1 MEASTASMHYVTP
14 GRKWLIVALVPML
27 VALLAW
33 GATEI
38 VKNYSSGK
46 GDPNIWVTG
55 LVLALLGS
63 LILVFLASIPWAFRA
78 RVVLTRD
85 SMTVRGLI
93 RTRLVTE
100 AEIEGF
106 RWINGQLHLYLKNR
120 EWPIQLSHYQD
131 PRAIN
136 AWVFAH
142 ARDLAQQELA
152 QEDVAIGRDLN
163 LGTTERQKEDRLAR
177 LRKIVK
183 SVNVLAYG
191 VAAVG
196 VVNVLFLEQ
205 DMIAKTATGVL
216 VAIPIL
222 LDLLALRNRGHMRI
236 DYQEGTRYPQIF
248 SGTLACGIAV
258 ALMSVFD
265 NTTLLGNEFYRW
277 LIPIALAKGLLW
289 LYIDLDR
296 LRMLDARSRF
306 ASTVTAASLML
317 LPVFW
322 VGGSLY
328 QVNQHFD
335 NSSVSWNATEILD
348 TRRSSGKTVT
358 YYAKVKPWN
367 RSLAEPPE
375 LVVSRKQF
383 EQIKVGMHVEVG
395 VRKGALDIPWVA
407 QIRIN
412 GSGGENRARSGS
424 FDRRVGLFA
433 SIRERLKPILET
445 DSEG

>member
-1 MEASTASMHYVTP
+1 MEARTTSTHYVTP
-14 GRKWLIVALVPML
+14 GRKWLTVALVPIL

-63 LILVFLASIPWAFRA
+63 LIVVFLASVPWAFRA

-93 RTRLVTE
+93 RTRVITE

-131 PRAIN
+131 PYAIN

-152 QEDVAIGRDLN
+152 QEDVAIKRDLS
-163 LGTTERQKEDRLAR
+163 LGMTERQKEDQLAR

-183 SVNVLAYG
+183 SINVLAYG

-196 VVNVLFLEQ
+196 VINVLFLEQ

-222 LDLLALRNRGHMRI
+222 LDLLALRNRGHIRI

-258 ALMSVFD
+258 ALMSLFD
-265 NTTLLGNEFYRW
+265 KTTLLGNEFYRW

-296 LRMLDARSRF
+296 LRMLHARSRF
-306 ASTVTAASLML
+306 APAVTAVSLML
-317 LPVFW
+317 LPAFW

-335 NSSVSWNATEILD
+335 NSSVSWNATEVLS

-358 YYAKVKPWN
+358 YYAKVKPWSP
-367 RSLAEPPE
+367 SLDEPPE
-375 LVVSRKQF
+375 LVMSRQQF
-383 EQIKVGMHVEVG
+383 EQLKVGMHVEVG
-395 VRKGALDIPWVA
+395 VREGALALPWVA
-407 QIRIN
+407 EIRI
-412 GSGGENRARSGS
+412 ENNKAREEGQSTSLPGARVFSGS
-424 FDRRVGLFA
+424 DA
-433 SIRERLKPILET
+433 AYQ
-445 DSEG
+445 D

>member
-1 MEASTASMHYVTP
+1 MHAITTSTHYVTA
-14 GRKWLIVALVPML
+14 GRKWLTVALAPVL

-63 LILVFLASIPWAFRA
+63 LTIVFLASIPWALRA
-78 RVVLTRD
+78 RVVLAPD
-85 SMTVRGLI
+85 SLTVRGLI
-93 RTRLVTE
+93 RTRVVTE

-131 PRAIN
+131 PSTIN

-152 QEDVAIGRDLN
+152 QEDAAINRDLN
-163 LGTTERQKEDRLAR
+163 LGMTQRQKENRLAR

-183 SVNVLAYG
+183 SVNILAYG

-196 VVNVLFLEQ
+196 VVNALFLEQ
-205 DMIAKTATGVL
+205 DMIAKTATGAL
-216 VAIPIL
+216 VSIPIL

-258 ALMSVFD
+258 ALMSVFAK
-265 NTTLLGNEFYRW
+265 TTLLGNEFYRW

-296 LRMLDARSRF
+296 LRMLHARSRL
-306 ASTVTAASLML
+306 ASTVTAVSLML
-317 LPVFW
+317 LPAFW

-335 NSSVSWNATEILD
+335 NSSLSWNATEVLD
-348 TRRSSGKTVT
+348 TRKSSGKTVT

-367 RSLAEPPE
+367 PSLAESPE

-383 EQIKVGMHVEVG
+383 EQLKVGMPVEVG
-395 VRKGALDIPWVA
+395 VKEGALSAPWVA
-407 QIRIN
+407 GIRLV
-412 GSGGENRARSGS
+412 GARAR
-424 FDRRVGLFA
+424 
-433 SIRERLKPILET
+433 K
-445 DSEG
+445 